1 MTLEET
7 TYRRVVA
14 TLRRTGVVDGIWT
27 LTASAGSKAQTL
39 VVLAVAGAT
48 GGVDAVGHVVL
59 ATSTA
64 ILVTAVVDLGF
75 STQIMRAFAAG
86 DLVSRRTVVTPLLVR
101 AAVLVPVALLAA
113 GVVVAPTVADPGA
126 WVAAVGVYALGYLAS
141 SVVTRLAYGV
151 GRFRGGAT
159 LNGVV
164 RAGTVPVL
172 LLAQSTGAPPWTA
185 LVVLA
190 AGELVIAFVQYRLVP
205 SSALRDEPSR
215 TLGVRRTWRYGLA
228 PLINTVMNRSDAVL
242 VSFFAATAAVGVYG
256 LASQVESALTTVA
269 LIPAGAAVAYAA
281 RSRSRSDVANQR
293 RVVTGVVAAGYLVLA
308 VPVLIAPEALVEL
321 VFSVTLQDADA
332 LRICVV
338 AGIFSC
344 LGGVATQQIT
354 GLGRQNALVVV
365 WLATLVVGV
374 VGLSFGAATAGAV
387 GAAWGALGR
396 DVAFCLLSW
405 SLLLAPRNRTKE
417 TA

>member
-1 MTLEET
+1 VTAEGT
-7 TYRRVVA
+7 VYRRAVA
-14 TLRRTGVVDGIWT
+14 TLRRTGVVDGAWT

-39 VVLAVAGAT
+39 VVLAVAGAA
-48 GGVDAVGHVVL
+48 GGVEGVGRVVL

-64 ILVTAVVDLGF
+64 VLVTAVVDLGF

-86 DLVSRRTVVTPLLVR
+86 ELASRRTVLAPLLARVG
-101 AAVLVPVALLAA
+101 VVVPVALLAA
-113 GVVVAPTVADPGA
+113 TVVVAPPGGDGTA
-126 WVAAVGVYALGYLAS
+126 WTLAVGVYALGYLAS

-151 GRFRGGAT
+151 GRFRGGAA

-164 RAGTVPVL
+164 RASTVPVL
-172 LLAQSTGAPPWTA
+172 LLVGPTGAPLWTT

-190 AGELVIAFVQYRLVP
+190 VGELVIAVVQYRLVP
-205 SSALRDEPSR
+205 ASPPGEEDAGV
-215 TLGVRRTWRYGLA
+215 LGVRRTWRFGVA

-256 LASQVESALTTVA
+256 LASQVEGALTTVA

-281 RSRSRSDVANQR
+281 RSRSHADVRTQR
-293 RVVTGVVAAGYLVLA
+293 RVVAAVVAGAYLVLA
-308 VPVLIAPEALVEL
+308 VPVLVAPEALVEL
-321 VFSVTLQDADA
+321 VFSVTMEDADA

-354 GLGRQNALVVV
+354 GLGRQNALVAV
-365 WLATLVVGV
+365 WLSTLVVGV
-374 VGLSFGAATAGAV
+374 AGLALGAATAGAV
-387 GAAWGALGR
+387 GAAWGALAR
-396 DVAFCLLSW
+396 DLVFCLLSW
-405 SLLLAPRNRTKE
+405 SVLLSPRRRVKEAP
-417 TA
+417 

>member
-1 MTLEET
+1 VTIEET
-7 TYRRVVA
+7 SYRRVVA

-27 LTASAGSKAQTL
+27 LTASAGSKAQML

-48 GGVDAVGHVVL
+48 GGVAGVGHVVL

-86 DLVSRRTVVTPLLVR
+86 ELVSRRTVVRPLLVR
-101 AAVLVPVALLAA
+101 AAVLAPVALVVAA
-113 GVVVAPTVADPGA
+113 VVVAPTVAEPGA
-126 WVAAVGVYALGYLAS
+126 WTAAVGVYALGYLAS

-164 RAGTVPVL
+164 RAGTIPVL
-172 LLAQSTGAPPWTA
+172 LLVRQTGAPLWTA

-190 AGELVIAFVQYRLVP
+190 VGELVIALAQYRLVP
-205 SSALRDEPSR
+205 PSARRDEPAG
-215 TLGVRRTWRYGLA
+215 TLGVRRTWRFGVA
-228 PLINTVMNRSDAVL
+228 PLINTVMNRSDVVL

-256 LASQVESALTTVA
+256 LASQVEGALTTIA

-281 RSRSRSDVANQR
+281 RSRSRADVASQR

-308 VPVLIAPEALVEL
+308 VPVLVAPEALVEL
-321 VFSVTLQDADA
+321 VFSVTLHDADA

-354 GLGRQNALVVV
+354 GLGRQNALVAV
-365 WLATLVVGV
+365 WLATLVVGLA
-374 VGLSFGAATAGAV
+374 GLSLGAATAGAV

-396 DVAFCLLSW
+396 DVVFCLLSW
-405 SLLLAPRNRTKE
+405 TFLLFPRSRVKE
-417 TA
+417 DA